1 MIIMFFFV
9 LVFWMTWLQLPNKK
23 IDCFPAHQTRT
34 RIECYNEM
42 YNNDTQIPH
51 IMYEIK
57 WK

>member
-1 MIIMFFFV
+1 MFFFV
-9 LVFWMTWLQLPNKK
+9 LVFWMTWLHLPNKK

-34 RIECYNEM
+34 RIDVTM
-42 YNNDTQIPH
+42 YNDTQITH